1 MKVLV
6 GAFNKEKAPV
16 RSFSGQCETS
26 RMFVDSSS
34 AEGSLSP
41 VLRELEVPILSN
53 GECEDLYR
61 RAGHPQY
68 IPDIF
73 LCAGYRWQGR
83 YAFKYYL
90 TCVNSWKHYKKPNTI
105 CL

>member
-1 MKVLV
+1 ML
-6 GAFNKEKAPV
+6 
-16 RSFSGQCETS
+16 
-26 RMFVDSSS
+26 VDSSS

-41 VLRELEVPILSN
+41 VLRELEVPILGN

-73 LCAGYRWQGR
+73 LCAGYRWSEGR
-83 YAFKYYL
+83 YAFKYNS
-90 TCVNSWKHYKKPNTI
+90 TCVNNIIMPNKKPYTI

>member
-16 RSFSGQCETS
+16 RSFSGHCETS
-26 RMFVDSSS
+26 RRFVDSSS

-73 LCAGYRWQGR
+73 LCAGYRWRGVTPSNIIQQYR
-83 YAFKYYL
+83 NL
-90 TCVNSWKHYKKPNTI
+90 
-105 CL
+105 

>member
-1 MKVLV
+1 
-6 GAFNKEKAPV
+6 
-16 RSFSGQCETS
+16 
-26 RMFVDSSS
+26 MFVDSSS

-73 LCAGYRWQGR
+73 LCAGYRWGGV
-83 YAFKYYL
+83 
-90 TCVNSWKHYKKPNTI
+90 TPSNIICVNYTSETSVQEAQDNLFLTDKT
-105 CL
+105 